1 MILIAPDKFKG
12 TLTAKEVA
20 NIIADTLEKCG
31 VTNSILTMPM
41 ADGGEGTAEALA
53 AQPIEGQAGCY
64 RLGSG
69 RYVVV
74 SSEIIGKT
82 CFDFERESVLD
93 RSSYAVGEAISRLM
107 ANDEAKR
114 IYIAVGGTATSDG
127 GTGMLQA
134 LGYTFINSR
143 GETISEPLTPRRLGD
158 ICAVGAQNGDALLRK
173 LAGLVDVEAGLYG
186 GKISALTFAR
196 QKGATD
202 ADKQVIRQGL
212 MNLARCA
219 SDSRRSAFDGA
230 GGGIGFAL
238 ATVIGC
244 RCYLGGEFVVRRMHI
259 GSRNVRLIISGEG
272 SIDEQT
278 EAGKVVKAL
287 ENVADSYGI
296 PFMAIGGRVD
306 DGLIGDKYFST
317 MEPGELPPSSKAEA
331 AMRLERTVSKIAPLI
346 IRALENNCKKVGEKF
361 G

>member
-12 TLTAKEVA
+12 TLTAAEVA
-20 NIIADTLEKCG
+20 TTIADTLKKCG
-31 VTNSILTMPM
+31 VTNSMLIMPM

-64 RLGSG
+64 RLCQG

-74 SSEIIGKT
+74 SSEIVGKT

-93 RSSYAVGEAISRLM
+93 RSSFAVGEAISRLM
-107 ANDEAKR
+107 ANDEVKR

-127 GTGMLQA
+127 GAGMLQA

-143 GETISEPLTPRRLGD
+143 GETISSPLTPRHLGD
-158 ICAVGAQNGDALLRK
+158 ICAVLAPHGEAMRGK
-173 LAGLVDVEAGLYG
+173 LAGLVDVEAGLYE

-202 ADKQVIRQGL
+202 ADKQVISHGL

-219 SDSRRSAFDGA
+219 ADGNRSAFDGA

-238 ATVIGC
+238 GSVIGC

-259 GSRNVRLIISGEG
+259 GSRRVRLIISGEG

-306 DGLIGDKYFST
+306 EGLIGDRYFST
-317 MEPGELPPSSKAEA
+317 MEPGQLPPSSKAEA
-331 AMRLERTVSKIAPLI
+331 AMRLERTTAKIAPLI
-346 IRALENNCKKVGEKF
+346 IRILEISRKKVCQKF